1 MSFTLRQLRYFVS
14 AAETGKLSSAAS
26 ECNVSQSAITLA
38 IKSLEDQIGFEL
50 FERNPHGVTLSREG
64 QRFLGK
70 SREILSLA
78 YSAASSS
85 LDHPTSANR
94 IGRIKV
100 GATDTVMGYFLIPL
114 IARFRAR
121 FPQLKVDLVEMER
134 PEIEN
139 ALVEEELDLGILL
152 VSNVQ
157 RQGDLACSVLLPSQ
171 RRLWLP
177 SNHPLLS
184 KHSATLKDVAKEPLI
199 MLTVDEAE
207 HTARSY
213 WEIGGLQPNVVMRSA
228 NVEAV
233 RTAVASGLGV
243 ALLSDMVY
251 RPWSLDGSR
260 IEVREIQDSIP
271 SMDIGV
277 AQKLGKTLSPSAQEF
292 WNFLTKASGQAGRLN
307 FAQSD

>member
-14 AAETGKLSSAAS
+14 AAEAGKLSLAAS

-38 IKSLEDQIGFEL
+38 IKSLEDQVGFEL
-50 FERNPHGVTLSREG
+50 FERTPHGVTLSREG

-70 SREILSLA
+70 AREILTLV

-85 LDHPTSANR
+85 IDHPTSATR

-100 GATDTVMGYFLIPL
+100 GATDTVMGYFLVPL
-114 IARFRAR
+114 IARFKAR
-121 FPQLKVDLVEMER
+121 FPQLKIDLVEMER
-134 PEIEN
+134 SEIES
-139 ALVEEELDLGILL
+139 ALIEGQLDLGIVL

-157 RQGDLACSVLLPSQ
+157 RQGELACSVLLPSQ

-177 SNHPLLS
+177 SNHSLLN
-184 KHSATLKDVAKEPLI
+184 KHTVTLKDLANEPMI

-207 HTARSY
+207 DTARSY
-213 WEIGGLQPNVVMRSA
+213 WDIGGMQPNIVMRSA

-233 RTAVASGLGV
+233 RTAVASGLGI

-260 IEVREIQDSIP
+260 IEVREVQDAIP

-277 AQKLGKTLSPSAQEF
+277 AYKLGKTLSPSAREF
-292 WNFLTKASGQAGRLN
+292 RDFLMKASL
-307 FAQSD
+307 